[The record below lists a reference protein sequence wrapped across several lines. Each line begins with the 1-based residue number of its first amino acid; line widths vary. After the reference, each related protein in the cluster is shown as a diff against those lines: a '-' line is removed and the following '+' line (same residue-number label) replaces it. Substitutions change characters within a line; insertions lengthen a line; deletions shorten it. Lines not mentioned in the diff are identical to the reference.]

1 MRIRNNKSIYH
12 GMQTTNQDK
21 LSVEVEPFYHYIL
34 HFTFYKLLHSQ
45 RTTRYSRLEARLQ
58 ILTKQK
64 IAISPPPTHWIS
76 HTNTPL
82 ILLSY
87 GSHNALIWLLYCSHI
102 ALISRQTAWLGQQL
116 VRYSTTYV
124 VTDCHPH
131 LTRLPGLINFRCE
144 E

>member
-1 MRIRNNKSIYH
+1 
-12 GMQTTNQDK
+12 MQTTNQDK

-82 ILLSY
+82 ILLLY
-87 GSHNALIWLLYCSHI
+87 GSHI

-124 VTDCHPH
+124 VTD
-131 LTRLPGLINFRCE
+131 
-144 E
+144 

>member
-64 IAISPPPTHWIS
+64 TAISPSTHPLDIS
-76 HTNTPL
+76 HKYTSHIAL

-87 GSHNALIWLLYCSHI
+87 GSYIAHILLSFPDRLLGLANNWSDIVQHMLSQI
-102 ALISRQTAWLGQQL
+102 AIPISQ
-116 VRYSTTYV
+116 
-124 VTDCHPH
+124 DCQD
-131 LTRLPGLINFRCE
+131 
-144 E
+144 

>member
-1 MRIRNNKSIYH
+1 
-12 GMQTTNQDK
+12 MQTTNQDK

-87 GSHNALIWLLYCSHI
+87 GSYIAHILLSFPDRLLGLANNWSDIVQHMLSQIAIPSHKI
-102 ALISRQTAWLGQQL
+102 ARI
-116 VRYSTTYV
+116 
-124 VTDCHPH
+124 D
-131 LTRLPGLINFRCE
+131 
-144 E
+144 

>member
-64 IAISPPPTHWIS
+64 IAISPSTHPLDIS
-76 HTNTPL
+76 HKYT
-82 ILLSY
+82 
-87 GSHNALIWLLYCSHI
+87 SHIALIWLLYCSHI

>member
-1 MRIRNNKSIYH
+1 MQRLRIRNNKSIYH

-87 GSHNALIWLLYCSHI
+87 CSHMALILLTYCSHF
-102 ALISRQTAWLGQQL
+102 Q
-116 VRYSTTYV
+116 
-124 VTDCHPH
+124 TDCLAWPTIGPIQYNICCH
-131 LTRLPGLINFRCE
+131 RLPSPSHKIARID
-144 E
+144 